1 MRWKSLTHASSHHTH
16 KHQHTQHPTQPP
28 YHTHTTASTHI
39 VYLGCFVQVLADESW
54 FCRVD
59 VNFRSQI
66 LLKMP
71 TSVWNC
77 EIFETMKHSQ
87 NFTKLQLASHDS
99 TLYLHPVPML
109 SIWDVA
115 GGRIRARPVSPLRS
129 RKAAQN
135 KSREE
140 ARRRRGAP
148 GNDAGSKGKGNGK
161 EGPSSR
167 LFNLTPQHLVV
178 PPREQGPEVAMAPAH
193 LQWSLAEDRWL
204 TDCWYV
210 PSLLRQFHPQPSL
223 THTTQQQV
231 QASSNH

>member
-1 MRWKSLTHASSHHTH
+1 
-16 KHQHTQHPTQPP
+16 
-28 YHTHTTASTHI
+28 
-39 VYLGCFVQVLADESW
+39 
-54 FCRVD
+54 
-59 VNFRSQI
+59 
-66 LLKMP
+66 
-71 TSVWNC
+71 
-77 EIFETMKHSQ
+77 
-87 NFTKLQLASHDS
+87 
-99 TLYLHPVPML
+99 ML

-148 GNDAGSKGKGNGK
+148 GNDAGSKGKGKGK

-178 PPREQGPEVAMAPAH
+178 PPREQSPEVAMAPAH

-204 TDCWYV
+204 IDCWYV
-210 PSLLRQFHPQPSL
+210 PSLPRQCHSTISDTHRTTASASQLAPLRWHVQTIVACMPLTMPNSQRYSTHSHAHPTPLTQP
-223 THTTQQQV
+223 
-231 QASSNH
+231 